1 MVNWE
6 SIVVAAI
13 GPVLV
18 IIGLIYQEHRKRKNA
33 KDASDATLQAQREPT
48 WNELVTENRNQRVE
62 LTTQGDAIEQLRR
75 DMTNLERKM
84 DRKISAFEN
93 ILRDV
98 ANQWP
103 AHMDPPVF
111 NSDDLTELLDNNI
124 PWKNRAR
131 PLYGGGL
138 A

>member
-13 GPVLV
+13 GPVMV

-33 KDASDATLQAQREPT
+33 RDASDATLQAQREPT